1 MSDADE
7 SKLKTRDSANSME
20 QFAYAAAHD
29 LHEPLRAVTGFAR
42 LLREHH
48 ASQLDPAGREYLDL
62 VISSA
67 LRMQTMLDSLMEY
80 ARVRS
85 IERPARPV
93 DPQDALQVA
102 LENLRPLIA
111 HRQATVTSEG
121 LQTVL
126 ADLQPLAQLFQN
138 LLSNAIKFSQRPPI
152 VQIQGRDVD
161 GHLEICV
168 HDNGIGIPEVEFER
182 IFDAFKR
189 LHPSDTYP
197 GTGLGLA
204 ICRQIVERYGGRIWV
219 QSVSGEGS
227 TFCFLL
233 PRPADFMSTNSPGN
247 PATLDPGAED
257 RSTSS

>member
-7 SKLKTRDSANSME
+7 TKPRTRAPADSME

-62 VISSA
+62 VIASA
-67 LRMQTMLDSLMEY
+67 QRMQTMIDSLMEY
-80 ARVRS
+80 ARVRTT
-85 IERPARPV
+85 ERPSRPV
-93 DPQDALQVA
+93 DAQAALQAA

-121 LQTVL
+121 LEPVM
-126 ADLQPLAQLFQN
+126 ADLPPLAQVFQN
-138 LLSNAIKFSQRPPI
+138 LLSNAFKFSQRPP
-152 VQIQGRDVD
+152 VVHIQGKVCND
-161 GHLEICV
+161 HLEICV
-168 HDNGIGIPEVEFER
+168 QDNGIGIPEAEFER

-189 LHPSDTYP
+189 LHPSDAYP

-204 ICRQIVERYGGRIWV
+204 ICRQIIERFGGRIWV
-219 QSVSGEGS
+219 HSVSGEGS
-227 TFCFLL
+227 TFCFQL
-233 PRPADFMSTNSPGN
+233 PRA
-247 PATLDPGAED
+247 
-257 RSTSS
+257 STSTHSPNGGESSPRSS